1 MINRNYS
8 YKVTTHLHSIHTHT
22 HNIYTYK
29 MNANE
34 QTIRRNER
42 KNLLHAL
49 DDDPFHSVEIETP
62 FIPSIFFFRF

>member
-1 MINRNYS
+1 
-8 YKVTTHLHSIHTHT
+8 
-22 HNIYTYK
+22 

-62 FIPSIFFFRF
+62 FIPCIFFFRF